1 MPKRGLKNTI
11 NYNELTYETVNS
23 TSKCKFRELF
33 HKSIVWVN

>member
-1 MPKRGLKNTI
+1 MANVCMTDFKVTGSRKAV
-11 NYNELTYETVNS
+11 VNS